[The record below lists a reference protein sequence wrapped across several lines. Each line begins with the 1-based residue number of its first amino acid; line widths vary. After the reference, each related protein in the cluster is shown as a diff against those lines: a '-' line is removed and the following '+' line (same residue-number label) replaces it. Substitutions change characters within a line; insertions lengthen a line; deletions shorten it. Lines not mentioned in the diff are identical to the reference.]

1 MNMLKIIFYVLFP
14 FVGFFGMEAQS
25 VDSIPLDGSI
35 RSGRLA
41 NGLTYYLKPI
51 SKPHSK
57 LYLNFYVKAG
67 YYQQD
72 PGQLNIPHAVEH
84 LAFRS
89 GKTFPEGI
97 FTSVKLLDS
106 IGMGTFDLG
115 AYTGHYSTT
124 YNFAAPSNNVGAL
137 EVGLSWFRDIADGLK
152 LLEKDIDM
160 ERGALKQE
168 FLLRQGNKIHEFYAE
183 TKLFAK
189 LFPCRKDYSNFFEYH
204 SSFSPT
210 VLRSFYRDWY
220 RPDLMAV
227 SVVGN
232 IADLDDMERR
242 IIRGFSDIP
251 SPKDPRDRVNC
262 DSLYFERLP
271 QFATV
276 IRPRDTLKSVS
287 IDGVDIKL
295 FFRDPMTGNQIHG
308 TRGIQRQIMME
319 LFSNLLNTRFGKV
332 TGSYENGLKI
342 YSGHSLRWNRS
353 PSALMVNITSG
364 GGSEKFGLQKAIS
377 VLHQIREEG
386 FLQGEWTRAKEEM
399 LRSLSRTGEKY
410 WVDQIKKHFV
420 YGEALPNNKREGLK
434 KWFTDLSLDEFNALV
449 KSFISLPEDIGII
462 APKGHRALSYEGEGV
477 RNWIRE
483 AYSLPLGQRKKIEA
497 PTALMDQNEIAK
509 LEEAEIIEDRTMISG
524 MREIVL
530 GNGVKVVLMSYRPS
544 AGINDNKISLHG
556 FSPYGAS
563 SFPKE
568 DYFSAINAPDI
579 ISNAGVGTM
588 DETRLRHFLDRT
600 DSFSNGLFP
609 YIDYEETGIRG
620 DASFAEIEI
629 MLQLLH
635 LYFTIPNKSQ
645 NVFEKWKKDTESN
658 YLHTSYNLV
667 NVDFNNSIREF
678 TGDSSLTRILGRPYL
693 TGTALFN
700 SIKGTDLDTAY
711 SIYLKLFGNPSDF
724 TFMISGE
731 FDVPKILPL
740 IRKYLGNL
748 PVRRDFTKD
757 PAIGHGPKTLPIGP
771 SYTVLPPPP
780 YETKNASYALKYIKN
795 VVRDS
800 LDWTEKIKVEALAAV
815 AEMMLWQL
823 RFDKGY
829 SLYLV
834 GVDGRYNNWTSRFEI
849 TFQFNCEPEELAHLE
864 KECKDIVSDIKSG
877 NLREEFF
884 QQGIKRLRTLYN
896 VDKSNGNRQMQ
907 NRMYGHYRFGI
918 PWTTPEEK
926 VDFINS
932 LDREDIIGTANRYF
946 DERLQFEFVMG
957 DGSF

>member
-1 MNMLKIIFYVLFP
+1 MDMFKIIFYVLFP
-14 FVGFFGMEAQS
+14 LVGFFGLEAQS

-41 NGLTYYLKPI
+41 NGLTYYIKTI
-51 SKPHSK
+51 SKPCSK

-67 YYQQD
+67 YNQQD

-89 GKTFPEGI
+89 GKTFPDGI
-97 FTSVKLLDS
+97 FTSVELLDS
-106 IGMGTFDLG
+106 IGMRTFDLG
-115 AYTGHYSTT
+115 AYTGHYSTS

-152 LLEKDIDM
+152 LLETDIDM

-168 FLLRQGNKIHEFYAE
+168 FLLRQGNKIHEFFAE
-183 TKLFAK
+183 TKLFAQ

-204 SSFSPT
+204 TSFSPS

-242 IIRGFSDIP
+242 IIEGFSGIP

-262 DSLYFERLP
+262 DSLYFERPP

-276 IRPRDTLKSVS
+276 IRTRDTLKSVS
-287 IDGVDIKL
+287 NDGVDIKL
-295 FFRDPMTGNQIHG
+295 FFRDPMTGNQIHR

-319 LFSNLLNTRFGKV
+319 LFSNLLNKRFGNV
-332 TGSYENGLKI
+332 TGSYDNGLKI
-342 YSGHSLRWNRS
+342 YSGHSLKWNRS
-353 PSALMVNITSG
+353 PSALMVNITSDG
-364 GGSEKFGLQKAIS
+364 ESEKVGLQTAIT
-377 VLHQIREEG
+377 VLHQVREEG
-386 FLQGEWTRAKEEM
+386 FSQGEWNRAKEEM
-399 LRSLSRTGEKY
+399 FRSLDRTGEKY
-410 WVDQIKKHFV
+410 WVDQIWKHFV
-420 YGEALPNNKREGLK
+420 YGEALPDNKREGLK
-434 KWFTDLSLDEFNALV
+434 KWFTDLSLDEFNALA
-449 KSFISLPEDIGII
+449 KSFISMPEDIGII

-483 AYSLPLGQRKKIEA
+483 AYSLPLGQRKQTDA
-497 PTALMDQNEIAK
+497 TLALMDQKEIAK
-509 LEEAEIIEDRTMISG
+509 LKEAKIIDDRTTASG

-544 AGINDNKISLHG
+544 KGINDNKISLHG

-563 SFPKE
+563 SFPKG

-579 ISNAGVGTM
+579 ISNAGVGKM

-600 DSFSNGLFP
+600 DSFANGLFP
-609 YIDYEETGIRG
+609 YIDHEETGIMG
-620 DASFAEIEI
+620 SSSLEELET
-629 MLQLLH
+629 MLQLLY
-635 LYFTIPNKSQ
+635 LYFTVPNKSE
-645 NVFEKWKKDTESN
+645 NTFEKWKKDTESN

-667 NVDFNNSIREF
+667 NVDFNNTIREI
-678 TGDSSLTRILGRPYL
+678 TGDSSLARILGRPYL
-693 TGTALFN
+693 TGTKLFR
-700 SIKGTDLDTAY
+700 SIKDTDLDTAY

-740 IRKYLGNL
+740 LRKYLGNIPDRKDFIKAPVKGNGPNRL
-748 PVRRDFTKD
+748 PT
-757 PAIGHGPKTLPIGP
+757 GP
-771 SYTVLPPPP
+771 SYTVVPPPP

-795 VVRDS
+795 VAPDS
-800 LDWTEKIKVEALAAV
+800 LDWKEKMKVEALAAV
-815 AEMMLWQL
+815 AEMILWQL

-829 SLYLV
+829 ALYLL
-834 GVDGRYNNWTSRFEI
+834 GVDGRYNNWSSRFEI
-849 TFQFNCEPEELAHLE
+849 TFQFDCEPEELALLG
-864 KECKDIVSDIKSG
+864 KECKDIIADIKSG
-877 NLREEFF
+877 NLKEEFF
-884 QQGIKRLRTLYN
+884 QQGIKRLRALYN
-896 VDKSNGNRQMQ
+896 VHRSNGNRQMQ
-907 NRMYGHYRFGI
+907 NRMYGHYRFGV
-918 PWTTPEEK
+918 PWTKPKEK
-926 VDFINS
+926 EDFINS

-946 DERLQFEFVMG
+946 EERLQHEFVMG
-957 DGSF
+957 DGPL

>member
-1 MNMLKIIFYVLFP
+1 MLFP
-14 FVGFFGMEAQS
+14 FVGVFSLQAQAL
-25 VDSIPLDGSI
+25 DSIPLDGSI

-41 NGLTYYLKPI
+41 NGLTYYIKPI

-89 GKTFPEGI
+89 SNTFPEGI
-97 FTSVKLLDS
+97 FTSVELLDS
-106 IGMGTFDLG
+106 IGMRTFDLG
-115 AYTGHYSTT
+115 AYTGHYSTS

-137 EVGLSWFRDIADGLK
+137 EVGLSWFRDIANGLK

-168 FLLRQGNKIHEFYAE
+168 FLLREGNTTQQFFAE
-183 TKLFAK
+183 TKLFAQ

-204 SSFSPT
+204 TSFSPS

-232 IADLDDMERR
+232 IGDLGDMERR

-262 DSLYFERLP
+262 DSLYFERPP

-276 IRPRDTLKSVS
+276 IRTRDMLKPVS
-287 IDGVDIKL
+287 NNGVDIKL
-295 FFRDPMTGNQIHG
+295 FFRDPMTGNQIHS

-319 LFSNLLNTRFGKV
+319 LFSNLLNKRFRNV
-332 TGSYENGLKI
+332 TGSYDNGLEI
-342 YSGHSLRWNRS
+342 YSGHSLKWNRS
-353 PSALMVNITSG
+353 PSALMVNITSDG
-364 GGSEKFGLQKAIS
+364 ESEKFGLQMAIS
-377 VLHQIREEG
+377 VLHQVREEG
-386 FLQGEWTRAKEEM
+386 FSLVEWNRAKEVM
-399 LRSLSRTGEKY
+399 LRSMNRTGEKY

-420 YGEALPNNKREGLK
+420 YGEALPNNKRKSIAE
-434 KWFTDLSLDEFNALV
+434 WFTDISLDEFNALV
-449 KSFISLPEDIGII
+449 KSFISMPEDIGII
-462 APKGHRALSYEGEGV
+462 APEGHRALSYEGERV
-477 RNWIRE
+477 RNWIEE
-483 AYSLPLGQRKKIEA
+483 AYSLPLGQRKQTHV
-497 PTALMDQNEIAK
+497 PTALMDQKEIVK
-509 LEEAEIIEDRTMISG
+509 LKEAEIIEDRTTTSG

-544 AGINDNKISLHG
+544 AGINDNMISLHG
-556 FSPYGAS
+556 FNPYGAS
-563 SFPKE
+563 SFPKG

-579 ISNAGVGTM
+579 ISKAGVGKM
-588 DETRLRHFLDRT
+588 DEKRLSHFLDRT
-600 DSFSNGLFP
+600 DSFANGLFP

-620 DASFAEIEI
+620 DASLEELEI
-629 MLQLLH
+629 MLQLLYLH
-635 LYFTIPNKSQ
+635 FTVPIKSK
-645 NVFEKWKKDTESN
+645 NAFEKWKKDTESN

-667 NVDFNNSIREF
+667 NVDFNNSIREN
-678 TGDSSLTRILGRPYL
+678 TGDSYLTRILGRPYL
-693 TGTALFN
+693 TGTKLFR
-700 SIKGTDLDTAY
+700 SIKETDLDMAY
-711 SIYLKLFGNPSDF
+711 SIYLKLFGSPSDF

-740 IRKYLGNL
+740 LRKYLGNL
-748 PVRRDFTKD
+748 PDRKGFIKD
-757 PAIGHGPKTLPIGP
+757 PVKGHGPKMQPIGP
-771 SYTVLPPPP
+771 SYSILPSPP
-780 YETKNASYALKYIKN
+780 YETKNTSYALWYIKN

-800 LDWTEKIKVEALAAV
+800 LDWKEKIRVEALAAV
-815 AEMMLWQL
+815 AEMALWQL

-829 SLYLV
+829 SLYLL
-834 GVDGRYNNWTSRFEI
+834 GVDGRYNNGSSRFEI
-849 TFQFNCEPEELAHLE
+849 TFQFDCEPEELALLG

-877 NLREEFF
+877 NLKEEFF
-884 QQGIKRLRTLYN
+884 NQGIKRLRALYN
-896 VDKSNGNRQMQ
+896 VHRSKGNRQMQ
-907 NRMYGHYRFGI
+907 NRMYEHYRFGI
-918 PWTTPEEK
+918 PWIEPKEK
-926 VDFINS
+926 EDFINS

-946 DERLQFEFVMG
+946 EERLQHEFVMG
-957 DGSF
+957 DGPL